1 MRTGAT
7 YIGTGWI
14 RTSAMSNRFRP
25 ALPIELQCHIP
36 PSKTVCSGLGQA
48 FRGPVLTQP
57 ETVNVSVSK
66 ADQAI
71 HSINRSFS
79 PIASCLRVR
88 DRRLVPHERCGLS
101 AILSWYDLRRIF
113 PQGGRRTT
121 LQGGFRKEVGRKNV
135 AFGHYSPIQY
145 TIRIYAVSTIYYM
158 YIMLYYTIY
167 CYHPRMGGGKLQL
180 LYLRAAGH
188 IQRTWPMHRGLFL
201 LFSPRPFFFM
211 NWLR

>member
-36 PSKTVCSGLGQA
+36 PSKTVCSGFGQA

-71 HSINRSFS
+71 HSINKSFS

-88 DRRLVPHERCGLS
+88 DRRLVPHERCDLS
-101 AILSWYDLRRIF
+101 AILSWYDLRHIF

-121 LQGGFRKEVGRKNV
+121 LQGGFRKEVGRKKV
-135 AFGHYSPIQY
+135 TFGHYSPIQY
-145 TIRIYAVSTIYYM
+145 TIRIYVVSTIYCM

-167 CYHPRMGGGKLQL
+167 CYYSRMGGEKPRL
-180 LYLRAAGH
+180 LYLQAVLH
-188 IQRTWPMHRGLFL
+188 ILQKGSMRQAHRRCDYAQP
-201 LFSPRPFFFM
+201 SCSCTR
-211 NWLR
+211 N